1 MSNSTKYSGF
11 TTNLVHIGEK
21 PDPTTGSVIPPIY
34 QTTTFAFETNE
45 SIFDLMEGRSTGYI
59 YTRYGNPNYTM
70 VEEKI
75 AFLEDAESGLVLA
88 SGMAA
93 TTTAIMAILRAGE
106 HIITHADVYGGSF
119 GLFQDVLP
127 RFGIETS
134 FVDCGDFSQIQ
145 GAIKANT
152 KVIFLETPSNPV
164 LKIFDIRKISE
175 FAHSHGILVVIDNT
189 FATPYNQKPLN
200 LGADVVVHSCTK
212 FLNGHSDVMAG
223 AIAGKKDYITE
234 CVNIFRKLGGNLNGF
249 DAWLLLRGMKT
260 FGLRMERHNQ
270 NAQKVAEFLS
280 KHPLVERV
288 YYPGLPEHE
297 QHELAKSQMTGF
309 GGVIGIELKGG
320 QETVNKV
327 INRVNLFT
335 RAVSL
340 GSVESLITQPVAAVH
355 FNVPADFRKLGGITD
370 NLIRLSVGIEE
381 TEDIIADLEQAL
393 DIEIPENIKT
403 SNGVILDYEI

>member
-1 MSNSTKYSGF
+1 MSQFTKYSGF
-11 TTNLVHIGEK
+11 TTNLVHIGER
-21 PDPTTGSVIPPIY
+21 PDPTSGSVIPPIY

-45 SIFDLMEGRSTGYI
+45 SILDLMEGRSTGYI

-93 TTTAIMAILRAGE
+93 TSTAIMAIVKAGE
-106 HIITHADVYGGSF
+106 HIITHADIYGGSF
-119 GLFQDVLP
+119 GLFHDILP

-134 FVDCGDFSQIQ
+134 FVDCSDFSQIEE
-145 GAIKANT
+145 AVKDNT
-152 KVIFLETPSNPV
+152 RVIFLETPSNPV

-175 FAHSHGILVVIDNT
+175 FAHSREIQVIVDNT

-212 FLNGHSDVMAG
+212 YLNGHSDVMAG
-223 AIAGKKDYITE
+223 AIVGNKNYINE

-260 FGLRMERHNQ
+260 FGLRMERHNK
-270 NAQKVAEFLS
+270 NAQTVAEYLS
-280 KHPLVERV
+280 KHPLAERV
-288 YYPGLPEHE
+288 HYPGLPEHE
-297 QHELAKSQMTGF
+297 QYELAKSQMTGF
-309 GGVIGIELKGG
+309 SGVIGLELRGG
-320 QETVNKV
+320 QEMINK
-327 INRVNLFT
+327 ILNRMKLFT

-355 FNVPADFRKLGGITD
+355 FNVPTNFRKLGGIAD
-370 NLIRLSVGIEE
+370 NLVRISVGIEE
-381 TEDIIADLEQAL
+381 TEDIIADLDQAL
-393 DIEIPENIKT
+393 D
-403 SNGVILDYEI
+403 V

>member
-1 MSNSTKYSGF
+1 MSNSTNYLGF

-75 AFLEDAESGLVLA
+75 AFLEEAESGLVLA

-106 HIITHADVYGGSF
+106 HIITHADIYGGSF
-119 GLFQDVLP
+119 GLFHDVLP

-134 FVDCGDFSQIQ
+134 FVDCSDFSQIQ

-164 LKIFDIRKISE
+164 LKIFDIRRISE
-175 FAHSHGILVVIDNT
+175 FAHSRGILVVIDNT

-223 AIAGKKDYITE
+223 AIVGKKDYITE

-249 DAWLLLRGMKT
+249 DAWLLL
-260 FGLRMERHNQ
+260 
-270 NAQKVAEFLS
+270 
-280 KHPLVERV
+280 
-288 YYPGLPEHE
+288 
-297 QHELAKSQMTGF
+297 
-309 GGVIGIELKGG
+309 
-320 QETVNKV
+320 
-327 INRVNLFT
+327 
-335 RAVSL
+335 
-340 GSVESLITQPVAAVH
+340 
-355 FNVPADFRKLGGITD
+355 
-370 NLIRLSVGIEE
+370 
-381 TEDIIADLEQAL
+381 
-393 DIEIPENIKT
+393 
-403 SNGVILDYEI
+403 

>member
-1 MSNSTKYSGF
+1 MSKTSKYTGF
-11 TTNLVHIGEK
+11 STNLVHVGEK

-45 SIFDLMEGRSTGYI
+45 SILDLMEGRSNGYI

-75 AFLEDAESGLVLA
+75 AFLEDGESGLVTA

-93 TTTAIMAILRAGE
+93 TSTAIMALVRAGE
-106 HIITHADVYGGSF
+106 HIITHSDIYGGSF
-119 GLFQDVLP
+119 GLFHDVLP

-134 FVDCGDFSQIQ
+134 FVDCSDFSQIEE
-145 GAIKANT
+145 AVKDST
-152 KVIFLETPSNPV
+152 RVIFLETPSNPV

-175 FAHSHGILVVIDNT
+175 FAHSRGIQVMVDNT

-212 FLNGHSDVMAG
+212 YLNGHSDLMAG
-223 AIAGKKDYITE
+223 AIVGNQDYINE
-234 CVNIFRKLGGNLNGF
+234 CINIFRKLGGNLNGF

-260 FGLRMERHNQ
+260 LGLRMERHNKNGQ
-270 NAQKVAEFLS
+270 TVAEYLS
-280 KHPLVERV
+280 KHPLIERV

-297 QHELAKSQMTGF
+297 QYELAKSQMTGF
-309 GGVIGIELKGG
+309 SGVIGIELRGG

-327 INRVNLFT
+327 LNRMKLFT

-340 GSVESLITQPVAAVH
+340 GSVESLITQPIAAVH
-355 FNVPADFRKLGGITD
+355 FNVPTDFRKLGGIAD
-370 NLIRLSVGIEE
+370 NLVRISVGIEE
-381 TEDIIADLEQAL
+381 TEDVIADLEQAL
-393 DIEIPENIKT
+393 D
-403 SNGVILDYEI
+403 V

>member
-1 MSNSTKYSGF
+1 MSKLTSYSGF
-11 TTNLVHIGEK
+11 TTNLIHIGEK

-45 SIFDLMEGRSTGYI
+45 SILDLMEGRSTGYI

-75 AFLEDAESGLVLA
+75 AFLEEAESGLVLA

-93 TTTAIMAILRAGE
+93 TTTAIMAIVKAGE
-106 HIITHADVYGGSF
+106 HMVTHADIYGGSF
-119 GLFQDVLP
+119 GLFHEVMP
-127 RFGIETS
+127 RFGIETT
-134 FVDCGDFSQIQ
+134 FVDCGDLSQIEA
-145 GAIKANT
+145 AIQKNT

-164 LKIFDIRKISE
+164 LKVFDIRKIAGL
-175 FAHSHGILVVIDNT
+175 AHDRGIQLIVDNT
-189 FATPYNQKPLN
+189 FATPFNQKPLN

-212 FLNGHSDVMAG
+212 YLNGHSDVMAG
-223 AIAGKKDYITE
+223 AIAGKKDYIID
-234 CVNIFRKLGGNLNGF
+234 CVNLFRKLGGNLNGF

-260 FGLRMERHNQ
+260 FGLRMERHNKNGQ
-270 NAQKVAEFLS
+270 TVAEYLS
-280 KHPLVERV
+280 KHPLVDRV
-288 YYPGLPEHE
+288 HYPGLPGHE

-309 GGVIGIELKGG
+309 GAVIGVELKGSN
-320 QETVNKV
+320 ETVNKV
-327 INRVNLFT
+327 LNRMKLFT

-355 FNVPADFRKLGGITD
+355 FNVPADFRKMGGITD

-381 TEDIIADLEQAL
+381 IEDIIADLEQAL
-393 DIEIPENIKT
+393 KA
-403 SNGVILDYEI
+403 

>member
-1 MSNSTKYSGF
+1 MSRSGDYSGF
-11 TTNLVHIGEK
+11 NTNLVHVGEK

-34 QTTTFAFETNE
+34 QTTTFAFDTNE
-45 SIFDLMEGRSTGYI
+45 NMLDLMEGRATGYI

-75 AFLEDAESGLVLA
+75 AFLEEAENGLVLG

-93 TTTAIMAILRAGE
+93 TSTAIIAIAKAGE
-106 HIITHADVYGGSF
+106 HIITHADIYGGSF
-119 GLFQDVLP
+119 GLFQDLLP
-127 RFGIETS
+127 RFGMETS
-134 FVDCGDFSQIQ
+134 FVDCTDLSQIKE
-145 GAIKANT
+145 AVKENT
-152 KVIFLETPSNPV
+152 RIIFLETPSNPV
-164 LKIFDIRKISE
+164 LRIFDIRKISE
-175 FAHSHGILVVIDNT
+175 FAHSRGIQVIIDNT

-212 FLNGHSDVMAG
+212 YLNGHSDVMAG
-223 AIAGKKDYITE
+223 AILGKKDYITD

-260 FGLRMERHNQ
+260 FGLRMKCHNQ
-270 NAQKVAEFLS
+270 NGQKVAEFLNQ
-280 KHPLVERV
+280 HPLVEKV

-320 QETVNKV
+320 KETVNKV
-327 INRVNLFT
+327 LNRVKLFT

-355 FNVPADFRKLGGITD
+355 FNVPVEFRKKGGITD
-370 NLIRLSVGIEE
+370 NLVRISVGIEE
-381 TEDIIADLEQAL
+381 TEDIITDLKQAM
-393 DIEIPENIKT
+393 
-403 SNGVILDYEI
+403 V